1 MPSAD
6 IASLYHKN
14 NILYAGGKN
23 IIYISQDK
31 GLTWDSSSIIPQLFL
46 VTGIIVYKNELYA
59 TAPNKGVYKSADGGS
74 TWQNISAG
82 ILPNISAFCEFR
94 GELYAAT
101 LGNSIYKL
109 DPAGRDSWISFS
121 NGLGSLSLNTTAIAS
136 TNSTLIAGTNNNGL
150 YDYLPANSVS
160 WEERFLL
167 SQVSADEGAYD
178 IITAHDTL
186 FWPGKTGK
194 FFMSTD
200 NGLNW
205 NLFASR
211 LNSSYTTLVNA
222 KQALVSSIRFFNG
235 ANFLTAFFYIKKDS
249 LRNPFVNFDVVPDH
263 FTWKIDILG
272 DKLWDASDH
281 GLFFMPLSALPGI
294 SAADDSMD
302 ITLPV
307 SFISFNAKCES
318 DKTTLV
324 WKTTLQQNI
333 SHFNI
338 EKSVDNTNWTT
349 IGNLPAIGNSEIEN
363 EYFFTDGISL
373 QSSLYRVAQY
383 NIDGKVI
390 YSSIVHSTCDVDDV
404 VKSWPNPVHDIL
416 FMNIISGN
424 QSHAAIKLFG
434 SKGALV
440 KTERAILVRGDNRL
454 VLDISSLVN
463 GVYFLL
469 VEWKNGL
476 MKKTMQ
482 IVKQ

>member
-1 MPSAD
+1 MKEPM
-6 IASLYHKN
+6 I
-14 NILYAGGKN
+14 
-23 IIYISQDK
+23 
-31 GLTWDSSSIIPQLFL
+31 
-46 VTGIIVYKNELYA
+46 
-59 TAPNKGVYKSADGGS
+59 
-74 TWQNISAG
+74 
-82 ILPNISAFCEFR
+82 
-94 GELYAAT
+94 
-101 LGNSIYKL
+101 
-109 DPAGRDSWISFS
+109 
-121 NGLGSLSLNTTAIAS
+121 LSLRMILCSGRAK
-136 TNSTLIAGTNNNGL
+136 
-150 YDYLPANSVS
+150 PVS
-160 WEERFLL
+160 F
-167 SQVSADEGAYD
+167 Y
-178 IITAHDTL
+178 
-186 FWPGKTGK
+186 
-194 FFMSTD
+194 MSTD

-222 KQALVSSIRFFNG
+222 KQALVSSIRFFKG

-272 DKLWDASDH
+272 DKLWDANDH

-349 IGNLPAIGNSEIEN
+349 IGNLPAIGNSEIEK

-373 QSSLYRVAQY
+373 QSSLYRIAQY

-390 YSSIVHSTCDVDDV
+390 YSSILHSTCDVD
-404 VKSWPNPVHDIL
+404 
-416 FMNIISGN
+416 
-424 QSHAAIKLFG
+424 
-434 SKGALV
+434 
-440 KTERAILVRGDNRL
+440 
-454 VLDISSLVN
+454 
-463 GVYFLL
+463 
-469 VEWKNGL
+469 
-476 MKKTMQ
+476 
-482 IVKQ
+482 

>member
-1 MPSAD
+1 MQSRRWFHQ
-6 IASLYHKN
+6 YVF
-14 NILYAGGKN
+14 
-23 IIYISQDK
+23 
-31 GLTWDSSSIIPQLFL
+31 LT
-46 VTGIIVYKNELYA
+46 A
-59 TAPNKGVYKSADGGS
+59 
-74 TWQNISAG
+74 
-82 ILPNISAFCEFR
+82 
-94 GELYAAT
+94 
-101 LGNSIYKL
+101 
-109 DPAGRDSWISFS
+109 
-121 NGLGSLSLNTTAIAS
+121 
-136 TNSTLIAGTNNNGL
+136 
-150 YDYLPANSVS
+150 
-160 WEERFLL
+160 
-167 SQVSADEGAYD
+167 
-178 IITAHDTL
+178 
-186 FWPGKTGK
+186 
-194 FFMSTD
+194 
-200 NGLNW
+200 
-205 NLFASR
+205 
-211 LNSSYTTLVNA
+211 
-222 KQALVSSIRFFNG
+222 

-249 LRNPFVNFDVVPDH
+249 LQNPFVNFSVVPNH

-281 GLFFMPLSALPGI
+281 GLFFMPLSNLPGI
-294 SAADDSMD
+294 TAADDSMD

-307 SFISFNAKCES
+307 NFISFNAKCES
-318 DKTTLV
+318 NKTILV
-324 WKTTLQQNI
+324 WKTALQQNI

-349 IGNLPAIGNSEIEN
+349 IGNLPAIGNSEIEK

-373 QSSLYRVAQY
+373 QSSLYRIAQY

-390 YSSIVHSTCDVDDV
+390 YSSILHSTCDVDDV